1 MMQIHFPRPLTL
13 SRREG
18 EPSPLPHLGGGWNE
32 GLGFLAALLCRAGR
46 IHPIGL
52 AALLLATATGALATT
67 PSITAGER
75 HALVLREDGSVV
87 AWGLNASGQLGN
99 ETFDRMPDGSPPEQI
114 MALGQSV
121 DQLAAGRAFSM
132 ALIDG
137 SVWTWGFNRDGQLG
151 DGTTVKQATPV
162 QVMTEGRVAQIAPG
176 SNYALV
182 LQEDGSVWG
191 WGWNES
197 MALGPHT
204 VHRTGEGIRRI
215 HPLPFQLLPVQSGM
229 VKLVAGRKF
238 ALALQADGSVWGW
251 GQNDFAQLGDGV
263 GGAAGKQWPPVQL
276 HARVFGGGA
285 VTDLALG
292 AAHVMALQADGSV
305 WTWGHN
311 YQGQLGHSPALQVQP
326 APMRVLAP
334 GSGAVAIAAGF
345 QHSMVL
351 KADGSVWA
359 WGRNNGGQLGDGTTD
374 DKPAPVRVMAPGSG
388 VVAIAAAGSHSLALK
403 ADGSIWEWGDRMKG
417 QPHHDA
423 TGHAKRVP
431 TEVPT
436 ASLKEKTP

>member
-1 MMQIHFPRPLTL
+1 MRG
-13 SRREG
+13 S
-18 EPSPLPHLGGGWNE
+18 
-32 GLGFLAALLCRAGR
+32 
-46 IHPIGL
+46 GL
-52 AALLLATATGALATT
+52 ASALLLAAAPALATT
-67 PSITAGER
+67 PSIAAGER

-99 ETFDRMPDGSPPEQI
+99 ETFDRMPDGSPPEPI

-162 QVMTEGRVAQIAPG
+162 QVMTGIHDVTQIAPG

-182 LQEDGSVWG
+182 LKKDGSVWG

-197 MALGPHT
+197 MALGAHT
-204 VHRTGEGIRRI
+204 VNSTGEGIRRI

-251 GQNDFAQLGDGV
+251 GGNDFAQLGDGV

-276 HARVFGGGA
+276 HARVLGGGA

-334 GSGAVAIAAGF
+334 GSGAVALAAGF

-374 DKPAPVRVMAPGSG
+374 DKPAPVRVIAPACGAGQDAPMSRAQG
-388 VVAIAAAGSHSLALK
+388 CAGATVVAIAAAGSYSLALK

-423 TGHAKRVP
+423 TQHAKLVP
-431 TEVPT
+431 TEVST
-436 ASLKEKTP
+436 ASLKVKIP